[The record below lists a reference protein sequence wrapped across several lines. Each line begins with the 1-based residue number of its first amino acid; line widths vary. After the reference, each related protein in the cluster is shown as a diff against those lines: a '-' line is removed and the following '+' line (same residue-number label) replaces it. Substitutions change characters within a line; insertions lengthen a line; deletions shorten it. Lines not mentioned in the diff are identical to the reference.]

1 MDPAARCKIDHG
13 HDPQRYVRQMQER
26 EPDQLPR
33 RARSGMDDR
42 GARPLAAAVPRML
55 RCRGGEGRCAL
66 QLRRSGRDE
75 LVGPA
80 GTEGVTVEAKAI
92 AGGPIWCLPRLRI
105 CGRDWR
111 SPAGGALA
119 GGCWETPQ
127 RSVSTLPSPCPCP
140 QATGCHRPRCARR
153 SGAPSPSSPLYAVCD
168 LTENLPRKFRQPS
181 GRHAPPCV
189 YRHCTA
195 QRSLLMASCSPA
207 GGRFPAPA
215 AGRAHDFWSRPGHRR
230 QRRLA

>member
-140 QATGCHRPRCARR
+140 QGTGLSSASMRATKRRAFSQLSAACGLRSDGKPSAKIQTTFRTAR
-153 SGAPSPSSPLYAVCD
+153 A
-168 LTENLPRKFRQPS
+168 
-181 GRHAPPCV
+181 
-189 YRHCTA
+189 
-195 QRSLLMASCSPA
+195 SL
-207 GGRFPAPA
+207 
-215 AGRAHDFWSRPGHRR
+215 
-230 QRRLA
+230 RL